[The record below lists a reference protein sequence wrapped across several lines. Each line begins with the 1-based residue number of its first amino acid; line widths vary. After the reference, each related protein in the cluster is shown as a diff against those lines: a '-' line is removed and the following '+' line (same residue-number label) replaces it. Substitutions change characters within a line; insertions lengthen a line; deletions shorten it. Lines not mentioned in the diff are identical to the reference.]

1 MCKHSILGM
10 DLTRVPNLSLL
21 SNGPKS
27 ENNFSC
33 RANCS
38 GSDRS
43 LIEYLQREAMLG
55 NTRFET
61 LVSAMLIYLI
71 LGHLSVKA
79 SMCSSLTRS
88 LAKLIAISV
97 GVTSRHIWLIASC
110 DRFVPHSTRSV
121 SLMHFVL
128 RSAIVFTQIGLY
140 ISPKAV
146 WSIQRGGL
154 CFENVSHDRVRD

>member
-1 MCKHSILGM
+1 MCKRSILGM
-10 DLTRVPNLSLL
+10 DLTRVPNSSLL

-43 LIEYLQREAMLG
+43 LIEYFQRKAMPG
-55 NTRFET
+55 NTRYEV
-61 LVSAMLIYLI
+61 LVSARLMYLI
-71 LGHLSVKA
+71 LGHLRVKA

-97 GVTSRHIWLIASC
+97 GVTSWHIWLIAS
-110 DRFVPHSTRSV
+110 
-121 SLMHFVL
+121 
-128 RSAIVFTQIGLY
+128 
-140 ISPKAV
+140 
-146 WSIQRGGL
+146 
-154 CFENVSHDRVRD
+154 